1 MTLAHP
7 GSRLRVL
14 HVVHSG
20 GLYGIERMLLA
31 LVPALEAEGIEAG
44 LACFGGPQT
53 SGGAVGA
60 MARDAGSRVFFLGD
74 DPEATWAG
82 ARAFWRTLREWQPH
96 LVHYHG
102 YRATIV
108 GGAIASVLRIPG
120 MATYHAE
127 AGRTVGL
134 EKQLAVESPMLRRL
148 RHVVAVSPAIRAELR
163 GRGVAESRCSVIAN
177 GIADPPVRRQRQD
190 GRFNIAVV
198 GRLVPGKN
206 VHLVLEAAAALRADV
221 RGLRVTVAGDGPE
234 RSALEARAAELGLGD
249 AVRFLGFI
257 NDVPAMLQT
266 ADVLAMPSDTEGL
279 PISILEAL
287 AVGVPIV
294 ASAVGSIPDVARDG
308 HESWLLPAGDGT
320 ALASLLRIAATE
332 PGEADRRAAAGRA
345 RFEQQ
350 YTAAAMAAQ
359 YATRYRSLQLRGDR
373 D

>member
-1 MTLAHP
+1 MTAATAP
-7 GSRLRVL
+7 RLRVL

-31 LVPALEAEGIEAG
+31 LVPALEAQGVDAA
-44 LACFGGPQT
+44 LACFGGPET

-60 MARDAGSRVFFLGD
+60 LAQASGARVFFLGD
-74 DPEATWAG
+74 DPEATWDG
-82 ARAFWRTLREWQPH
+82 ARAYWRTLRAWRPH
-96 LVHYHG
+96 LMHYHG

-108 GGAIASVLRIPG
+108 GGVIAGVLRVPG

-134 EKQLAVESPMLRRL
+134 EKQLAVETPILRRL

-163 GRGVAESRCSVIAN
+163 SRGVAESRCSVIAN

-206 VHLVLEAAAALRADV
+206 VHLVFEAAAALRRDV
-221 RGLRVTVAGDGPE
+221 PGLQVTVAGDGPE
-234 RSALEARAAELGLGD
+234 RQALESRAAALGISD

-308 HESWLLPAGDGT
+308 RESWLMPAGDGT
-320 ALASLLRIAATE
+320 ALASLLRAVAAD
-332 PGEADRRAAAGRA
+332 PSAADRRAAAGRQ
-345 RFEQQ
+345 RFEQEF
-350 YTAAAMAAQ
+350 TAGAMAAQ
-359 YATRYRSLQLRGDR
+359 YETRYRSLQLLGNR